1 MRGWGTGAS
10 GAERGRSVELR
21 EGEGW
26 VYGGRLFARGVG
38 ENPHSRDYS
47 LAHPKKGGGGLW
59 REEGRGGGGRGR
71 GNVERDRR
79 PTPPAPPRLL
89 AQYSLERVG
98 RGNYF

>member
-47 LAHPKKGGGGLW
+47 LAHPKKGGGGVW
-59 REEGRGGGGRGR
+59 REEGRGERDAGGGTLRGI
-71 GNVERDRR
+71 GGRR
-79 PTPPAPPRLL
+79 PPPPLD
-89 AQYSLERVG
+89 S
-98 RGNYF
+98 